1 MMKGAPC
8 RSWVTVMVGLC
19 FIATLNACATTQVIH
34 EVQGP
39 VLKVK
44 PAPKP
49 PAKPKSKPPEESP
62 YLVHT
67 VRWPNETL
75 SLIAKWYTGR
85 TENWRTIADANP
97 ELDPRRIRL
106 GKEIKI
112 PAELLKT
119 ILPMPREFVQG
130 NGSKPTKR

>member
-1 MMKGAPC
+1 MKGAPR
-8 RSWVTVMVGLC
+8 RSSVTVMVGLC
-19 FIATLNACATTQVIH
+19 FIAILSACPITWEIQD
-34 EVQGP
+34 VQDP
-39 VLKVK
+39 VF
-44 PAPKP
+44 
-49 PAKPKSKPPEESP
+49 EDSP
-62 YLVHT
+62 YLVHK
-67 VRWPNETL
+67 VKWPNETL
-75 SLIAKWYTGR
+75 SVIAKWYTGR